1 MLKILTATE
10 KGSMKFDRVYEKRKG
25 IMVASVMDT
34 VGMKFRVEKEGRYY
48 TQNKRKTTQHRWRIK
63 CY

>member
-1 MLKILTATE
+1 MLKILTATG

-25 IMVASVMDT
+25 VMVASVMDT

-48 TQNKRKTTQHRWRIK
+48 IQNKRKTTQHRWRIK